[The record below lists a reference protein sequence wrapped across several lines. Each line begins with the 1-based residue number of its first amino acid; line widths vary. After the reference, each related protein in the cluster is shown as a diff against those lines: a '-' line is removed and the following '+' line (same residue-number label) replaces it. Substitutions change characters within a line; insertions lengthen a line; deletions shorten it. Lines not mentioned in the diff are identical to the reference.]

1 MEAGYAEPIPLSALQ
16 HYAFC
21 PRQCALIHL
30 DRIWEENLYTL
41 RGRRLHERSDQPE
54 AVVRDGVRVEYALP
68 LWSEQYGLIGKADVV
83 EFDEH
88 DRPYPVEYKS
98 GRKKQR
104 LADCVQLTGQVLCL
118 EEMFDC
124 TITEGAIFY
133 YRSRRREVVPIN
145 EALREKTLRVVEEV
159 RALLSREELP
169 HPCVDARC
177 RHCSLHDACLPIA
190 QNLIVED
197 G

>member
-1 MEAGYAEPIPLSALQ
+1 MGTGCAGPIPLSALQ

-30 DRIWEENLYTL
+30 DRVWEENLYTL
-41 RGRRLHERSDQPE
+41 RGKRLHERSDQPE
-54 AVVRDGVRVEYALP
+54 AIVRDGMRVEYALP

-98 GRKKQR
+98 GRRKHR
-104 LADCVQLTGQVLCL
+104 LADRVQLTGQALCL

-133 YRSRRREVVPIN
+133 YRSRRREIVPIDT
-145 EALREKTLRVVEEV
+145 ELREETVRVITAVRELLSGKALPPPCEDTRCRLCSLQDECLPTLRTLVTEVE
-159 RALLSREELP
+159 
-169 HPCVDARC
+169 
-177 RHCSLHDACLPIA
+177 
-190 QNLIVED
+190 
-197 G
+197 